1 MRGGQQR
8 HEPEGTGLAR
18 CRPGEGVVPA
28 ELPPHRSFL
37 IILYVLPFYRYTGED
52 GFELSVPASAAV
64 DIASKLV
71 SDSRVRLCGLG
82 PRDSLRLEAG
92 LCLYGERGWQLAVVH
107 GVCRCWRRVPPSACQ
122 APGPQRTAVQP

>member
-1 MRGGQQR
+1 MSRRAPGSLGADR
-8 HEPEGTGLAR
+8 AR
-18 CRPGEGVVPA
+18 APCLLSCRPTGP
-28 ELPPHRSFL
+28 F
-37 IILYVLPFYRYTGED
+37 IILYVLPLYRYTGED

-92 LCLYGERGWQLAVVH
+92 LCLYGKRGWQLAVVH